1 MVMYKNRRTF
11 PRSLAA
17 ASAVSLTSVPIVHA
31 ALPAKDGKL
40 WPNERPGLGVEL
52 DLKPL
57 TQMLEVTAYNAERAQ
72 YYTRP
77 DGSITNW

>member
-1 MVMYKNRRTF
+1 
-11 PRSLAA
+11 
-17 ASAVSLTSVPIVHA
+17 
-31 ALPAKDGKL
+31 LPQYTDFKDGKL

-57 TQMLEVTAYNAERAQ
+57 KMVAEITQPITDRIL
-72 YYTRP
+72 YYRP